1 MDNPIDQEDL
11 SNLAATNTSRSKHE
25 HIANILGTTI
35 FLALLTLIALV
46 AIPYGTV
53 EPWWQA
59 AFECG
64 AFGLGA
70 LWLIEGFLSGSYRVS
85 TYYLLL
91 PLVALAVFGLL
102 QTLQI
107 EGDSNASL
115 RTGVKVWRALSADPH
130 ETRQWVSRMLAL
142 ALVGAT
148 LLRYTF
154 SQRRLRMLIYLLI
167 GIGVAS
173 ALFGLLRKT
182 TQHEAGFLLPYL
194 MPGLGYGQFIN
205 NNHFAFLMEMG
216 LGLALG
222 LTVGGGVRR
231 DRLPIYLGVMLLL
244 GMSLVLSNSRGGILS
259 MLCQLIFVALLF
271 PLVHRGREAF
281 ISNDGSTKWAR
292 YIRESLLVRAFLI
305 VCLIIT
311 VSIGIVWV
319 GGDPLLGRLEAIP
332 GEVGTR
338 EEGARWGERR
348 VEIWRAT
355 WQLIKAHPVAGVGMG
370 GYWAAIPQ
378 YHDASG
384 EFTPQRAH
392 NDYLELLASGGLI
405 GVALGAWFVY
415 ALIRGAHKRL
425 RSPDRFRRAASF
437 GALVG
442 LSGVAVHSFVDFG
455 LHITI
460 NAVVFIALVV
470 IATVEVR
477 KDKQISPSRR
487 VI

>member
-1 MDNPIDQEDL
+1 MDNPLVQEDL
-11 SNLAATNTSRSKHE
+11 SNLTATNTNRRTCDR
-25 HIANILGTTI
+25 IAGILGTTI
-35 FLALLTLIALV
+35 FFALLTLIALV

-70 LWLIEGFLSGSYRVS
+70 LWLIEGYLSGSYRFSV
-85 TYYLLL
+85 YRILV
-91 PLVALAVFGLL
+91 PFVALAVLGLL
-102 QTLQI
+102 QTVQI
-107 EGDSNASL
+107 GADSDASL
-115 RTGVKVWRALSADPH
+115 TTGVKVWRTLSADPH

-142 ALVGAT
+142 VLVGAM

-154 SQRRLRMLIYLLI
+154 SQRRLRMLIYLVI

-182 TQHEAGFLLPYL
+182 TQHEAGFFLPYL
-194 MPGLGYGQFIN
+194 MPGFGYGQFIN
-205 NNHFAFLMEMG
+205 NNHFAFLMEMA

-222 LTVGGGVRR
+222 LIVGGGVRR
-231 DRLPIYLGVMLLL
+231 DRLPIWLGVILLL

-259 MLCQLIFVALLF
+259 MLCQLIFVATLF
-271 PLVHRGREAF
+271 PIVRPDPEPFVAK
-281 ISNDGSTKWAR
+281 SSPTKWVR
-292 YIRESLLVRAFLI
+292 YIRESLLVRALLI
-305 VCLIIT
+305 VCLVIT

-332 GEVGTR
+332 GEIGTR

-370 GYWAAIPQ
+370 GYWTAIPQ

-392 NDYLELLASGGLI
+392 NDYLELVASGGLI
-405 GVALGAWFVY
+405 GMALGVWFVY

-442 LSGVAVHSFVDFG
+442 FSGVAVHSFVDFG

-470 IATVEVR
+470 IATVKVR
-477 KDKQISPSRR
+477 KDKQNHRAR
-487 VI
+487 G